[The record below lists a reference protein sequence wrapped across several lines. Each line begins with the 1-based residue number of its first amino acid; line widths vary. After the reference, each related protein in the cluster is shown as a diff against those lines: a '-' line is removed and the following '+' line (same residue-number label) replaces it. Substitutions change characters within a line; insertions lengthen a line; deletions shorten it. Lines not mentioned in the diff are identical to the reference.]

1 MNENRGW
8 LLLRAA
14 SVVIVLAFVFY
25 FTIIRFSW
33 VGRSTAK
40 AGWGRERLDPA
51 ALLRNPPADAER
63 VPVGEAIP
71 RILHMTYVDR
81 AKIPQKVH
89 DNLKTFAAGYDIRIA
104 EDPECEALIGEHFT
118 PAVLQRFRTLKG
130 AHKAD
135 LYRYCALWVHG
146 GVYCDIKTEHILP
159 LDQVVDHA
167 SGAVHTAIDCFPG
180 NTSCTRCIYQ
190 GFIAT
195 PPKHPLFLEL
205 IQFMVDV
212 PAWIPGVH
220 YLVFCQD
227 MYERICK
234 RLGVPYLDRGLN
246 QTGTE
251 KYMLLVYEGAF
262 SAKTERFECY
272 DGLDQYG
279 LCLFLTDGLGR
290 SRVKARY
297 ADYPWHTTKVERGH
311 AFMTAVPRSMVWTIQ
326 ALAHATRSRPNTAAI
341 TNDAKT
347 ATKES

>member
-1 MNENRGW
+1 MNETRGW

-14 SVVIVLAFVFY
+14 VVVLVLATVFY
-25 FTIIRFSW
+25 LAIIKFTW
-33 VGRSTAK
+33 VGRSVAK
-40 AGWGRERLDPA
+40 TGWGRERPDPA

-63 VPVGEAIP
+63 VPAGEPIP

-89 DNLKTFAAGYDIRIA
+89 DNLRAFATGYDIRIA
-104 EDPECEALIGEHFT
+104 EDTECESLIAEHFT
-118 PAVLQRFRTLKG
+118 TAVLQRFRTLKG

-146 GVYCDIKTEHILP
+146 GVYCDIKTEHIMP

-167 SGAVHTAIDCFPG
+167 SGAVHTAIESLSGDAACAC
-180 NTSCTRCIYQ
+180 SVYQ

-195 PPKHPLFLEL
+195 PPRHPLFLEL

-212 PAWIPGVH
+212 PAWVPTAH

-227 MYERICK
+227 MYERIRS
-234 RLGVPYLDRGLN
+234 RLGVPYLERGLN
-246 QTGTE
+246 QTGAET
-251 KYMLLVYEGAF
+251 YMLLVYEGAF
-262 SAKTERFECY
+262 NPKTERFECY
-272 DGLDQYG
+272 DGLDRYG
-279 LCLFLTDGLGR
+279 LCLFLTDPLGR
-290 SRVKARY
+290 SRIKVRY

-311 AFMTAVPRSMVWTIQ
+311 AFMTAVPRSMVRAIQ
-326 ALAHATRSRPNTAAI
+326 TLSHATQSRPNTAAI

-347 ATKES
+347 TTKES